1 MQLARR
7 KANLEGARPPS
18 RTTTTTTTMAPQQRT
33 TSFFPP
39 GTMLANKRYKI
50 LTLLNRGGTAT
61 VYSAEDTSAS
71 PPKIVALKCHDLSQ
85 ASPSSLDRL
94 KREIMNA
101 KEIHHENVVTL
112 YNVILEGDC
121 LVLVLE
127 LVRGCDLLE
136 VINKN
141 GGKLPEK
148 LARTYFV
155 QLMNG
160 VAKLHETNLCHRD
173 LKPENCMVDERT
185 NTLKVIDLGLSK
197 HLTSAHTLGVGTPDY
212 MAPELVNFSGNFGT
226 KGTYNASASDVWSM
240 GATLYLMVVGA
251 YPFEDPD
258 NPRDITSTLRN
269 VLSGS
274 YRPLPD
280 RLEGKPCADLLKKML
295 VPQPQNRIT
304 LESIWD
310 HPWVKGK

>member
-1 MQLARR
+1 
-7 KANLEGARPPS
+7 
-18 RTTTTTTTMAPQQRT
+18 
-33 TSFFPP
+33 
-39 GTMLANKRYKI
+39 MLANKRYKI

-173 LKPENCMVDERT
+173 LKPENCMVDSKT
-185 NTLKVIDLGLSK
+185 DTLKVRERERERAC
-197 HLTSAHTLGVGTPDY
+197 AHMQSPSPPSCGIPRSSGVRT
-212 MAPELVNFSGNFGT
+212 
-226 KGTYNASASDVWSM
+226 
-240 GATLYLMVVGA
+240 
-251 YPFEDPD
+251 
-258 NPRDITSTLRN
+258 
-269 VLSGS
+269 
-274 YRPLPD
+274 
-280 RLEGKPCADLLKKML
+280 
-295 VPQPQNRIT
+295 
-304 LESIWD
+304 
-310 HPWVKGK
+310 